1 VKLSVKAAI
10 ALLVLALIGT
20 GIGIAARLPYQFGGQ
35 GEPERIMEDFVSKGT
50 AVSPPLVALLALIG
64 GALLASR
71 AGALGRIG
79 SGVLAL
85 LSIVF
90 FIATI
95 GELIGSGAFSGLAQV
110 VVVIWSVLGAAVIA
124 LMFLSGI
131 REVLRR
137 P

>member
-1 VKLSVKAAI
+1 MAAI
-10 ALLVLALIGT
+10 ALLLLALIGT

-35 GEPERIMEDFVSKGT
+35 GDPERIMDDFVSKGT
-50 AVSPPLVALLALIG
+50 AVSPPLFALLALIA

-85 LSIVF
+85 LAIVF

-95 GELIGSGAFSGLAQV
+95 GELIGAGAFGGLAQV
-110 VVVIWSVLGAAVIA
+110 VVIIWSVLGAALIA
-124 LMFLSGI
+124 LMFLSAT
-131 REVLRR
+131 REAFSR